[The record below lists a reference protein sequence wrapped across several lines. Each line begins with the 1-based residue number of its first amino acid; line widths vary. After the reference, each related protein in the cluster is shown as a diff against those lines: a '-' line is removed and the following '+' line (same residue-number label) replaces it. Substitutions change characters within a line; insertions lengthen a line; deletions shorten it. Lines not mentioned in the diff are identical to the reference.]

1 MTSTIEETTKA
12 AQALTMAAGDLRAA
26 LAAAGAVQGL
36 ALLDLIRDAAA
47 LAQRAEALR
56 LAMAEDHARSKGAS

>member
-1 MTSTIEETTKA
+1 MTPTIEETTKA

-26 LAAAGAVQGL
+26 LATAGAVQGL
-36 ALLDLIRDAAA
+36 ALMGLARDAAA

-56 LAMAEDHARSKGAS
+56 LAMAEDHARTAGAP